1 MGIENIR
8 LEPIL
13 YQGDQENR
21 KKNTPMWSNLK
32 ALLEKN
38 VIKNPKYL
46 TAGEK
51 RNVYRRQGRSRMMIS
66 KDI

>member
-21 KKNTPMWSNLK
+21 KKKHTHVVEP
-32 ALLEKN
+32 
-38 VIKNPKYL
+38 
-46 TAGEK
+46 
-51 RNVYRRQGRSRMMIS
+51 
-66 KDI
+66 